1 MIPPTT
7 TYKNVP
13 DLEINV
19 LGGLDEGLAT
29 YNIGIINS

>member
-19 LGGLDEGLAT
+19 LGGQSAIRDWPLTTSA
-29 YNIGIINS
+29 